1 MNIPVINRNS
11 VVGVSME
18 ANSMLNVLLEV
29 AVSYDPYTAEPA
41 RWSIA
46 GWNALPTT
54 RRTNSHPPFSNV
66 VLQKGAGVGA
76 GVVDE
81 VDGPVYAIEQRASQ
95 KFDFHQ

>member
-1 MNIPVINRNS
+1 MNRNS

-18 ANSMLNVLLEV
+18 ANSMLNVLLAV
-29 AVSYDPYTAEPA
+29 AVLYDPYTAEPA
-41 RWSIA
+41 RWSMA

-66 VLQKGAGVGA
+66 VLQKGAGMGA

-81 VDGPVYAIEQRASQ
+81 VDGPTYAIEQGTNHEFES
-95 KFDFHQ
+95 HQ